1 MPRHVVLVALLCLT
15 LSPSTQALNSKGWY
29 NSWETFINL
38 FRPPAANRPVSAAEQ
53 QGDYP
58 LLTNPP
64 GFDDGFRPG
73 LYGIWQE
80 VRLAPETGALCG
92 NGTPFKFY
100 IRRAA
105 DNLNVNINLEPGGA
119 CWDYASCSGQAG
131 IRGAR
136 NPNGIPDNY
145 INKLDI
151 ALLTPFITP
160 IHWVNHIEQQRWN
173 TVFIPYCTGDIH
185 AGNRTVVYEDPT
197 GQNPPLTW
205 HHNGLNNV
213 RAVIAW
219 LRQNLPQPR
228 QMLDTGCSAGGTGAL
243 VNHHFFRSRL
253 APHWGYLLSDSG
265 PVFEASGDQ
274 DPSWRLHQTIRQVWG
289 LDPMLATF
297 RSEVPGLDPDNL
309 GSIYRALS
317 QAWPGDRLG
326 VVQFQQDAIYSAYSY
341 ERFFDD
347 IVNAPD
353 EATRKAR
360 ILARWH
366 ADNARLKALLDDPA
380 LSNWAYYIPNYR
392 NLNDSH
398 CATIV
403 EFENSDVQEDAVQPG
418 LQDFVE
424 RLTNPDRPLRS
435 SWEQDQAVD
444 YNKPFNPFYALLNA
458 LL

>member
-1 MPRHVVLVALLCLT
+1 MPRHVVLAALLCLT

-160 IHWVNHIEQQRWN
+160 FTGSTISNSN
-173 TVFIPYCTGDIH
+173 AGIPSSS
-185 AGNRTVVYEDPT
+185 
-197 GQNPPLTW
+197 LT
-205 HHNGLNNV
+205 
-213 RAVIAW
+213 A
-219 LRQNLPQPR
+219 Q
-228 QMLDTGCSAGGTGAL
+228 
-243 VNHHFFRSRL
+243 
-253 APHWGYLLSDSG
+253 
-265 PVFEASGDQ
+265 
-274 DPSWRLHQTIRQVWG
+274 
-289 LDPMLATF
+289 ATF
-297 RSEVPGLDPDNL
+297 M
-309 GSIYRALS
+309 RATGPWS
-317 QAWPGDRLG
+317 MK
-326 VVQFQQDAIYSAYSY
+326 
-341 ERFFDD
+341 
-347 IVNAPD
+347 
-353 EATRKAR
+353 TRPVR
-360 ILARWH
+360 IL
-366 ADNARLKALLDDPA
+366 P
-380 LSNWAYYIPNYR
+380 
-392 NLNDSH
+392 
-398 CATIV
+398 
-403 EFENSDVQEDAVQPG
+403 
-418 LQDFVE
+418 
-424 RLTNPDRPLRS
+424 
-435 SWEQDQAVD
+435 
-444 YNKPFNPFYALLNA
+444 
-458 LL
+458 